1 MVDFH
6 GGSMNGS
13 TFIEI
18 SLVQKNL
25 ILTRFKN
32 ILNLFERPKG
42 SDKFNIFLK
51 L

>member
-1 MVDFH
+1 MVDLH

-13 TFIEI
+13 TFIEL
-18 SLVQKNL
+18 SLVQKKLNPYQVQ
-25 ILTRFKN
+25 N